1 MKTQLFILIILLAFS
16 VFHCAEPV
24 KPTTVSALLQKIE
37 WLASSSPYGTSCIRI
52 MDDKIIYIDPAAL
65 TITENTPKADLI
77 FITHSHS
84 DHFSVGNVRQ
94 LRKETTQI
102 VTTIECKDILE
113 TRFPDE
119 PWNIKAIAAG
129 EKLTVGGMDTEA
141 LQAYNDT
148 DQPAHV
154 KDVGVGFVF
163 KYRGV
168 RLYISGDTS
177 FIPEMNALD
186 NIDIAVFYVR
196 KLFSMSGEDAIKAIQ
211 TFKPGYVIPVHFI
224 DQDQPEVDYLKTNC
238 PDGTTVMMLNRNNP

>member
-1 MKTQLFILIILLAFS
+1 
-16 VFHCAEPV
+16 
-24 KPTTVSALLQKIE
+24 
-37 WLASSSPYGTSCIRI
+37 
-52 MDDKIIYIDPAAL
+52 MDDKVIYIDPAAL

-84 DHFSVGNVRQ
+84 DHFSVGNIRQ
-94 LRKETTQI
+94 LRKESTRI

-129 EKLTVGGMDTEA
+129 EKLTVGGMDIEA

-154 KDVGVGFVF
+154 KDVGVGFVI

-196 KLFSMSGEDAIKAIQ
+196 KLFSMSGEDAIKAIR
-211 TFKPGYVIPVHFI
+211 TFKPEYIIPVHFI

-238 PDGTTVMMLNRNNP
+238 PDGTTIMMLNRNNP